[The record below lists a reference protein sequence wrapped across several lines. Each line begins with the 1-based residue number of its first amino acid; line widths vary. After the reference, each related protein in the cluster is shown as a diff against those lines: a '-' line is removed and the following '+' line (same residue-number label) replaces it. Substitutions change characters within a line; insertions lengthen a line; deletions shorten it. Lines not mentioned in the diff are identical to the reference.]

1 MKKEKLKVLIKV
13 VLKEMYGRRN
23 ASSSTYENYD
33 IEFES
38 LVIPGISTED
48 DSVEVSVSIGYDA
61 ESGYEAKGMFGSP
74 EQSSPGEGA
83 SVDIVNYWPTSV
95 RVKSKLSGE
104 KEYDPNKFTTDQ
116 QTVLKNAVEEHMDQ
130 NDEKIRDMI
139 LNTIDFDSVPDYA
152 GGD

>member
-1 MKKEKLKVLIKV
+1 MKKEKLKILIKE

-61 ESGYEAKGMFGSP
+61 EAGYEARGMFGPP

-95 RVKSKLSGE
+95 RVKSKLGEE

-139 LNTIDFDSVPDYA
+139 LNTIDFDSEPDYA
-152 GGD
+152 DVD